1 MLYRTVPPVPIHPSL
16 VPTAVQNRLQSPQRS
31 LPPTVATRTA
41 VQRIVA
47 AMSTLPTPYDRH
59 PVPET
64 AVSDLDLDL
73 VARTIDTAVEL
84 GRDPGPREPIAYLE
98 RYNGLVRVG
107 EALTPTV
114 AGMIAYGHEPD
125 RWVPGS
131 GIDIATF
138 ATEQITPTRSRVRQ
152 IRGPIFHV
160 IDDAIALLREHCT
173 ISRIEGARLIHD
185 LDTPAI
191 VLRELSTNAVVH
203 RDLSYYGSQVRILVY
218 PTVVEWSS
226 PGGLPANITIETL
239 LTAQFSRNP
248 TLAQFLYHAGYIERF
263 GMGLD
268 AVIDALRL
276 AHLGDPEFYDDR
288 HSFRV
293 RVRRAV
299 SLQPTAPDLRTP
311 EGRMEA
317 ILDLFTRRQVWRFH
331 EIQES
336 INIPRSTLQRDL
348 SALVAQG
355 RIAAQGATKNRIYM
369 LPTENGSPPALESH
383 P

>member
-1 MLYRTVPPVPIHPSL
+1 MHSHTDRPAPVHPSL
-16 VPTAVQNRLQSPQRS
+16 VAAPVQNRLQSTQRS
-31 LPPTVATRTA
+31 RPPEVASLRA
-41 VQRIVA
+41 VQRMDT
-47 AMSTLPTPYDRH
+47 AMSILPTPYDRH

-73 VARTIDTAVEL
+73 VAQTIATAIEL
-84 GRDPGPREPIAYLE
+84 GRDPGPHDPIAYLE

-107 EALTPTV
+107 DTMMPTV
-114 AGMIAYGHEPD
+114 AGMIAYGREPD

-138 ATEQITPTRSRVRQ
+138 ATEQISPTRSRVRQ
-152 IRGPIFHV
+152 IRGPIFRI
-160 IDDAIALLREHCT
+160 IDDAIAVLREHCM

-185 LDTPAI
+185 LDTPAV

-203 RDLSYYGSQVRILVY
+203 RDLSQYGSQVRILVY
-218 PTVVEWSS
+218 PTVIEWSS

-268 AVIDALRL
+268 AVIDAIRL

-299 SLQPTAPDLRTP
+299 SLQPTAPDLRIP
-311 EGRMEA
+311 EGRIAA

-348 SALVAQG
+348 TNLVAQG
-355 RIAAQGATKNRIYM
+355 RIKAQGATKSRIYM
-369 LPTENGSPPALESH
+369 LPLDHESPRLL
-383 P
+383 